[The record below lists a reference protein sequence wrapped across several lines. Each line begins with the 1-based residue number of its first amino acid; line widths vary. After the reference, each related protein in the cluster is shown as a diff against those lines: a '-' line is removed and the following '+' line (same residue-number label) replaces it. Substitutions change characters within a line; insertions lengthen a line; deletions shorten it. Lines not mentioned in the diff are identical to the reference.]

1 MNDMSPTG
9 LLEAEHRVIRRM
21 VNTMLL
27 LAAALERDRDVE
39 ITIWQK
45 IVDFM
50 RMFAVQVHH
59 GKEEGHLFP
68 ILKRKGVPLAAYPLE
83 ALIRDHE
90 KTQALTQE
98 LAGATEAYL
107 RVGIAAKASLI
118 RSLRGLIDLYPNHM
132 WKEEYLLFPMANR
145 LMSPKQQRDLREK
158 FAATDAAIG
167 TDAYRQ
173 FEELANQLADQVGG
187 FISLAPGDDGRI
199 FDVVH

>member
-1 MNDMSPTG
+1 MSPTG
-9 LLEAEHRVIRRM
+9 LLEAEHRIIRRV

-27 LAAALERDRDVE
+27 LAAALERDGDVE
-39 ITIWQK
+39 STTWPK

-50 RMFAVQVHH
+50 RTFAEQVHH

-68 ILKRKGVPLAAYPLE
+68 ILKRKGVPVAGYPLE

-98 LAGATEAYL
+98 LAEATETYL
-107 RVGIAAKASLI
+107 RGGIGAKANLI

-145 LMSPKQQRDLREK
+145 LMSPRQQRDLRER

-167 TDAYRQ
+167 ADAYRQ
-173 FEELANQLADQVGG
+173 FEQLADQLADQVGG
-187 FISLAPGDDGRI
+187 FNRHAPRDD
-199 FDVVH
+199 VWLP